1 MCCIYIRARR
11 YEQAGNKGRFGL
23 RASETCQAVV
33 YDWPLLQGYINR
45 ENKTAE
51 DTCFQC
57 PGKSRLVGAV
67 LNADP
72 YGIAMTQVLMSM
84 CSDACSNVHSSVEA
98 RGRMA

>member
-1 MCCIYIRARR
+1 MC
-11 YEQAGNKGRFGL
+11 GNIC
-23 RASETCQAVV
+23 SNVCSNVSVCVCVSQVV

-51 DTCFQC
+51 DTCSQC
-57 PGKSRLVGAV
+57 PANSRLVGAV

-84 CSDACSNVHSSVEA
+84 CGNLCGNGCRHVCRQTLAELL
-98 RGRMA
+98 MTP